1 VLTLN
6 IAKKK
11 CWNKSGDEHTAT
23 MSFVFI
29 ISTVGVSPRKQKA
42 TKAVATCP
50 DCLPKLLAFNRP
62 LTSRDAQVM
71 DNSISDALEA
81 LTGRRTQLSIVHR
94 SGAEP
99 VQADKFKQYVHER
112 LDSMGIPHS
121 NPDSEHDKAGCRI
134 GGRLDIVEQRI
145 SKESASL
152 KTALSVVGKHAASVR
167 WGKRK
172 ETKHGGSK
180 S

>member
-42 TKAVATCP
+42 TKAVATCS

-81 LTGRRTQLSIVHR
+81 LTGRRTQLSVVYTN
-94 SGAEP
+94 AP
-99 VQADKFKQYVHER
+99 VLELRTTETV
-112 LDSMGIPHS
+112 P
-121 NPDSEHDKAGCRI
+121 
-134 GGRLDIVEQRI
+134 
-145 SKESASL
+145 SL
-152 KTALSVVGKHAASVR
+152 KSALSIVGKHAASVR